1 MSKKK
6 SLKKKAKAVA
16 RTTSSGRGY
25 DDMTVIT
32 GALLASGDLLL
43 IRDVSVAAPS
53 VLGERTITLAEFLL
67 ALGLQGAVRV
77 YRETLTNPSANTV
90 TITHSLGVKYVS
102 VTVYDENDNQIIL
115 DEVTLTDTDSLVLD
129 KTTYGSV
136 TGDWTVVV
144 MG

>member
-6 SLKKKAKAVA
+6 ALKKKAKAVA

-77 YRETLTNPSANTV
+77 YREVLTDPSADTV
-90 TITHSLGVKYVS
+90 TITHDLGVKYVT
-102 VTVYDENDNQIIL
+102 VTVYDENDMQIL
-115 DEVTLTDTDSLVLD
+115 MDEVTLTDENSLIIE
-129 KTTYGSV
+129 KATYGAV

-144 MG
+144 TG